1 MTQHT
6 LRLSAPDHRQM
17 ERLVALNRSIVTRVF
32 GDARPRDFVIR
43 FWNGET
49 IPPDAGLSPRFTLIL
64 NRAGALRRMF
74 SLSAPND
81 LALGEA
87 YVRGDFD
94 IEGDMIAAVS
104 LGDRITQ
111 SPRGIGDWIALG
123 RDLLALPNAA
133 PSRVSRDGR
142 QRAQLRGAVH
152 SRERDRAAIQ
162 YHYDV
167 GNDFY
172 ALWLDARMVYSCAYF
187 KTGAETLDAAQEA
200 KLDLICRK
208 LRLHAGETLLD
219 IGCGWGGLVLYAAQ
233 QYGVNALGVTLSEK
247 QATLA
252 NERIR
257 AVGLTDRVRVEL
269 RDYRD
274 LSDASFDKIVSVGM
288 FEHVGRARLSEYFA
302 QAYRLLKPR
311 GVFLNHGIAVNGTS
325 APSNWLTRIA
335 AQSVAPLAGKSFVW
349 QYVFP
354 DGELVPIHDA
364 LAFAERAGFEV
375 RDVESWREHYARTLR
390 HWVARLETRRDD
402 ARHVVDER
410 TYRVWRLYMASSAY
424 AFDTAKVNVY
434 QTLLAKPDAQG
445 TSGLPW
451 TRGDWYA

>member
-6 LRLSAPDHRQM
+6 LRLSTPDHRQR
-17 ERLVALNRSIVTRVF
+17 ERLVALNRSIVTRLFV
-32 GDARPRDFVIR
+32 DMRPRDFAIR

-49 IPPDAGLSPRFTLIL
+49 IPPDAGTAPRFTLIL
-64 NRAGALRRMF
+64 NRAGTLRRMF
-74 SLSAPND
+74 SVSAPND
-81 LALGEA
+81 LAIAEA

-104 LGDRITQ
+104 LGDRILQ
-111 SPRGIGDWIALG
+111 SPRGIGDWVALG
-123 RDLLALPNAA
+123 RDLLALPNDVNET
-133 PSRVSRDGR
+133 REGR

-172 ALWLDARMVYSCAYF
+172 ALWLDTRMVYSCAYF
-187 KTGAETLDAAQEA
+187 KTSEETIDVAQEA

-233 QYGVNALGVTLSEK
+233 KYGVNALGVTLSER
-247 QATLA
+247 QAALA

-257 AVGLTDRVRVEL
+257 ETGLTDRVRVEL

-288 FEHVGRARLSEYFA
+288 FEHVGRAKLSEYFG
-302 QAYRLLKPR
+302 QTYRLLKLR
-311 GVFLNHGIAVNGTS
+311 GVFLNHGIVANGKS
-325 APSNWLTRIA
+325 APSNWLTRIV
-335 AQSVAPLAGKSFVW
+335 AQSIAPLAGKSFVW

-364 LAFAERAGFEV
+364 LMFGERAGFEV
-375 RDVESWREHYARTLR
+375 RDIESWREHYARTLR
-390 HWVARLETRRDD
+390 HWVARLEARRDD
-402 ARHVVDER
+402 ARRVVDER
-410 TYRVWRLYMASSAY
+410 TYRVWRLYMAASAH
-424 AFDTAKVNVY
+424 AFDMGMVNVY
-434 QTLLAKPDAQG
+434 QALLAKPDARG
-445 TSGLPW
+445 TSGLPL
-451 TRGDWYA
+451 TREDWYA